1 MITFKRKNMRSQEG
15 GTNEY
20 QEEKFAMQKNFV
32 LSFDKVHALLMN
44 KTCHKIG
51 FMSH

>member
-1 MITFKRKNMRSQEG
+1 MKSQG

-32 LSFDKVHALLMN
+32 LSFEEVHVFMN
-44 KTCHKIG
+44 KTWHKIG
-51 FMSH
+51 IISH